1 MASVGFPAGAVP
13 EPELIEAAMGER
25 ASFLL
30 PGGENAQVIPTR
42 LDDPDAG
49 RIVLARSS
57 SEAVGPD
64 EVILLNGMIRVL
76 GMTLT
81 TIRTVESLRQ
91 RQRLLEQNAAIER
104 AIAVRAPLQDVLD
117 LIVQSVSEFL
127 AVTVVAMRMVETAN
141 EGRMRVV
148 ASVGFEP
155 DLLRRIDQTP
165 LDQGIAGQS
174 VAEDRIVVAENYPG
188 HAVARPELVR
198 MGIRSAMATPI
209 HDRGTPIGTLV
220 VGSSVPGRVFTP
232 AEQET
237 LVAFAQHAT
246 LALMD
251 ARTVDELVR
260 QALHDPLTTLAN
272 RALFLDRLAHAL
284 ARAER
289 VQESVGVLFLD
300 LDRFKGVNDGLG
312 HAAGDAL
319 LIEVGRRL
327 EALVRSTDTVARFGG
342 DEFALLLED
351 VDDRASVDL
360 LAGSVV
366 DLLRKPFN
374 LGRDEVSIT
383 ASIGVALARH
393 GADDPLRD
401 ADLALYRAKSD
412 GKNRHEFFV
421 DEMRTAMRA
430 RLKLEAEL
438 QRAVSGDEF
447 VLHYQP
453 IVDLRFGSILG
464 MEALIRW
471 NQDGR
476 GLLPPD
482 DFIRL
487 AEDTGAILA
496 IGRWVLREACSGPA
510 ASLPPEAGGR
520 PPFVSVNISPIQLI
534 QIDLARDVAD
544 ILAESGLEPSRLVLE
559 ITETS
564 LLDDT
569 VALRKLRALK
579 KLGVRL
585 AVDDF
590 GTGYSSLAYLR
601 QFPVD
606 VLKIAKPFIDELA
619 DSARGTLAQAI
630 IELGRTF
637 KLEVIAEGIDR
648 REHVTRLRKLGCT
661 TGQGFLLS
669 RPLDPQAASALMR
682 HGRVSLPTS
691 DPVAARERR
700 RPVSVGVPSRAR
712 R

>member
-1 MASVGFPAGAVP
+1 V
-13 EPELIEAAMGER
+13 AA
-25 ASFLL
+25 
-30 PGGENAQVIPTR
+30 
-42 LDDPDAG
+42 
-49 RIVLARSS
+49 
-57 SEAVGPD
+57 
-64 EVILLNGMIRVL
+64 
-76 GMTLT
+76 
-81 TIRTVESLRQ
+81 
-91 RQRLLEQNAAIER
+91 
-104 AIAVRAPLQDVLD
+104 
-117 LIVQSVSEFL
+117 
-127 AVTVVAMRMVETAN
+127 
-141 EGRMRVV
+141 
-148 ASVGFEP
+148 VGFEP
-155 DLLRRIDQTP
+155 DLLGRIDQTTI
-165 LDQGIAGQS
+165 DQGIAGQS

-188 HAVARPELVR
+188 HAVARPELVG

-209 HDRGTPIGTLV
+209 HDRGTPIGTLD

-272 RALFLDRLAHAL
+272 RALFLDRLQHAL

-289 VQESVGVLFLD
+289 ASSSVGVLFLD
-300 LDRFKGVNDGLG
+300 LDRFKGVNDSLG

-342 DEFALLLED
+342 DEFAVLLED

-496 IGRWVLREACSGPA
+496 IGRWVLHEACRTA
-510 ASLPPEAGGR
+510 AAWSPPDASAG
-520 PPFVSVNISPIQLI
+520 PFVSVNISPIQLT
-534 QIDLARDVAD
+534 QIDLAWEVAET
-544 ILAESGLEPSRLVLE
+544 LAETGLDPARLVLE

-564 LLDDT
+564 LLDHT
-569 VALRKLRALK
+569 TALRKLRALK

-590 GTGYSSLAYLR
+590 GTGYSSLHYLQR
-601 QFPVD
+601 FPVD
-606 VLKIAKPFIDELA
+606 MLKIAKPFIDELA

-630 IELGRTF
+630 IDLGRTF
-637 KLEVIAEGIDR
+637 KLDVIAEGIDR
-648 REHVTRLRKLGCT
+648 REHVTRLRKLGCS

-669 RPLDPQAASALMR
+669 RPLDPLAASTLVR
-682 HGRVSLPTS
+682 EPRIPLPTS
-691 DPVAARERR
+691 DLAAARPRR
-700 RPVSVGVPSRAR
+700 GPVPVVASGSSR
-712 R
+712 